1 MEFKSRKACI
11 EHYQEQ
17 YPNLPRYMIEMALNY
32 DLSEGAH
39 TNEKP
44 LTGKQKRKQKQKQ
57 KQMPKRDT
65 SMQDCIQDALKT
77 GKPLEIDGAKVVE
90 GEYELLPF
98 VQGYISVDGL
108 QAEQAQ
114 TAEQQAEQAQQ
125 AEQLEQL
132 EQPPTTAGEID
143 DFLAHRDEDEQ
154 NAAE

>member
-77 GKPLEIDGAKVVE
+77 GKPLEIDGAKVID
-90 GEYELLPF
+90 GEYELPPF
-98 VQGYISVDGL
+98 VQGYISVDGMQAQ

-114 TAEQQAEQAQQ
+114 TAEQQEEQ
-125 AEQLEQL
+125 EQL
-132 EQPPTTAGEID
+132 EQPPTTEGEID

>member
-32 DLSEGAH
+32 DLSEGA

-44 LTGKQKRKQKQKQ
+44 LTGKQKRKRKQKQ

-77 GKPLEIDGAKVVE
+77 GKPLEIDGAKVID
-90 GEYELLPF
+90 GEYELPPF
-98 VQGYISVDGL
+98 VQGYISVDGM
-108 QAEQAQ
+108 QAQ
-114 TAEQQAEQAQQ
+114 QAEQQAEQ
-125 AEQLEQL
+125 EQL
-132 EQPPTTAGEID
+132 EQPPTTEGEID